1 MPPWRGKS
9 TYPSCSD
16 FPNHLLLHPG
26 LAKVYALKVSKLHEA
41 LDDPT
46 YRAEASDALRGLV
59 HRIVVTPNAGDT
71 GSTAMLEGDL
81 AELLWFAAGQ
91 TQNARAVERGRSTKV
106 VAGVGFEPTTFRL

>member
-1 MPPWRGKS
+1 MIAATAAVALNAGLRHWRGRLVTAFSSLAAIMPPWRGKS

-46 YRAEASDALRGLV
+46 CRAEASDALRGLV

-71 GSTAMLEGDL
+71 GSTAML
-81 AELLWFAAGQ
+81 
-91 TQNARAVERGRSTKV
+91 
-106 VAGVGFEPTTFRL
+106 